1 MTHKEIKMEHVF
13 NQFTAFHRS
22 WHRSAANETPVA
34 QDTPEPRP
42 GRGAERRDVSLRQAA
57 LPKRLSGG
65 STPRRR
71 LNKSTQ
77 PTPGV

>member
-1 MTHKEIKMEHVF
+1 MEHVF
-13 NQFTAFHRS
+13 NQFTAFRRS

-34 QDTPEPRP
+34 GDAGEPRL
-42 GRGAERRDVSLRQAA
+42 GRDEERRTASLRQAA

-65 STPRRR
+65 SAPRRC